1 MAIQLKKR
9 LVEQTTKTKALEESR
24 QKLLAEKEDLITKG
38 TGLAS
43 RNIQV
48 SWIYIKKNINNIFEL
63 LIKL

>member
-48 SWIYIKKNINNIFEL
+48 SWIYIKKI
-63 LIKL
+63 